1 MVPAYPKQHIYVPN
15 SFLIH
20 DCYASKIMN
29 FDPYTFICVLS
40 PWHLGGFKQLTA
52 FYNSF
57 PVLFVLSCLQCKER
71 IKSDVVV
78 PLRMKILKYSILGP
92 HLSLIIH
99 ACMHAKLL
107 QLCPTMCRPMD
118 CSLQGSS
125 VHGIL
130 QARILEWVALPSSGD
145 LPDPGIK
152 PESLMSP
159 TLADRFFT
167 TRATWEAPLKSYFYD
182 KWYSDLF

>member
-1 MVPAYPKQHIYVPN
+1 
-15 SFLIH
+15 
-20 DCYASKIMN
+20 
-29 FDPYTFICVLS
+29 
-40 PWHLGGFKQLTA
+40 
-52 FYNSF
+52 
-57 PVLFVLSCLQCKER
+57 
-71 IKSDVVV
+71 
-78 PLRMKILKYSILGP
+78 
-92 HLSLIIH
+92 
-99 ACMHAKLL
+99 MHAKLL

-182 KWYSDLF
+182 K